1 MSAEFCDT
9 NILVYAYDVTAG
21 PKRDQAKALLDR
33 LWRSGDGA
41 ISVQVLQELFV
52 ALTGKI
58 ARPLLPEAARQIIS
72 DMSTWQVIEP
82 GRSDV
87 LSAIDAAARWQV
99 SFWDAMIL
107 TAAIRAG
114 AATVWSED
122 LNDGQV
128 YDGVVVRN
136 PFSSRHRST

>member
-1 MSAEFCDT
+1 
-9 NILVYAYDVTAG
+9 
-21 PKRDQAKALLDR
+21 
-33 LWRSGDGA
+33 
-41 ISVQVLQELFV
+41 
-52 ALTGKI
+52 
-58 ARPLLPEAARQIIS
+58 
-72 DMSTWQVIEP
+72 MSTWQVIEP